1 MTLLDFKNYISEFPK
16 ETIFNYGIS
25 EPFSWR
31 GSYSEVAFQFLEES
45 MSAEKILQ
53 NINLAYE
60 GTFYGYKGGDY
71 TYYDYT
77 EVNFE
82 SNYGSWTDGGYVS
95 AKIAEIEKTESY
107 SSQEDRLVKLAFSS
121 K

>member
-16 ETIFNYGIS
+16 NTFFSYGIS

-31 GSYSEVAFQFLEES
+31 GSYSEVAFDFLEES

-53 NINLAYE
+53 NINLAYT

-71 TYYDYT
+71 TYHDHT

-82 SNYGSWTDGGYVS
+82 TNYGSWTDGCYVS
-95 AKIAEIEKTESY
+95 DKIAIIEKSESY
-107 SSQEDRLVKLAFSS
+107 SRQEDRLVKLAFSV